1 MPIHTELALWSDA
14 PLEGFVGPTGAPP
27 CDPPVCNPPAGAI
40 ALLTVM
46 GARCWL
52 KGSTTAVLRLHSC
65 GLDASPQGDE
75 GGAEG
80 EAEGEAAGEAA
91 GQAVGKVAGEAEG
104 EAAGEAAG
112 GAVGEGAGGA
122 EGEAEGEAEEG
133 GVKGEAEGGEWQS
146 AEVDSDDERSGGSSG
161 STALPRVTD
170 YLIIPAEDGLGYI
183 CCLLSP
189 GAAAEA
195 LLEGVRACATLLEQK
210 LPSLSSS
217 GVTVVPP
224 HDSIVSDLLAS
235 RLAWGAAA
243 FHRAMVTRL
252 TASNRWTSS
261 YGTPPCQLRTDS
273 NTKLRT

>member
-1 MPIHTELALWSDA
+1 MDVSSFELVHDDHMRCILTFAARCSAIAVSTAWTAEGAMPIHTELALWSDA

-75 GGAEG
+75 GG
-80 EAEGEAAGEAA
+80 
-91 GQAVGKVAGEAEG
+91 
-104 EAAGEAAG
+104 
-112 GAVGEGAGGA
+112 
-122 EGEAEGEAEEG
+122 AEGEAEEG